1 MQKGPGRKLAGAFPL
16 LPRISGLRDQA
27 TDFKSLITYS
37 VVQ

>member
-1 MQKGPGRKLAGAFPL
+1 MQKGPGGKLAGAFPL
-16 LPRISGLRDQA
+16 LSRISGLRDQA